1 MHRPLLLFPLVLFLL
16 LAACGRSAP
25 TRYYLLESAHTPMQ
39 ADALPAANLRV
50 AQVTVPDYL
59 DRNGIVSRA
68 DGSPELVVSQFHAW
82 AEPVAVGV
90 RRLLQE
96 GLSAP
101 LLAAGVNVPAPGDDA
116 AADYILFV
124 DVQRLD
130 GDFNANA
137 VLEARWTL
145 RDSRD
150 KALGKGAYAD
160 REAVSGVGYDV
171 LAAAESRM
179 LRRMADHLAQL
190 LPPLLR
196 RK

>member
-1 MHRPLLLFPLVLFLL
+1 MHRPFLPLSLVLLLL

-25 TRYYLLESAHTPMQ
+25 TRYYLLESAHTPLQ

-50 AQVTVPDYL
+50 AQVTVPNYL

-90 RRLLQE
+90 RRLMQE
-96 GLSAP
+96 GLGAP

-130 GDFNANA
+130 GDFNASA

-150 KALGKGAYAD
+150 NTLGKGIYAD
-160 REAVSGVGYDV
+160 REEVPGTAYDT

-179 LRRMADHLAQL
+179 LRRMADHLGQL

-196 RK
+196 KK